1 MVSSVKIPLFKKA
14 DLDASIGVFF
24 DGFSKVIVAIAI
36 LVGTFGM
43 ENSTVF
49 GVMMPG
55 VMISVIVLNGG
66 LWYYYRRIAQQ
77 RGDAGLTAVPAGL
90 QAGRMFIWLYSIML
104 PVFLSTGDAMLAFKV
119 GVVAHFIG
127 GAVFVIGAFVV
138 PLILK
143 IVPAGALFGSLAG
156 GAMAFLILQSMDGT
170 LKMPLI
176 GWLSLIVLFVIYLGK
191 INVKLPAA
199 LIAIVVGAAIAWV
212 TGEMS
217 FSAVTDSLANL
228 SFHLPKF
235 TIGYFS
241 GDVLK
246 QVIMFLPIIIVFSLN
261 EVITGIQAVEQAR
274 ECGDTFCTSTT
285 PLVLSGC
292 ASMVGAL
299 FGSPLA
305 VGLYWGYPGWKEMKA
320 GTGYHLGITA
330 LYAVVSLTGLS
341 AIINAFIP
349 EATVL
354 PILVFVGI
362 SSYTQAFNVVKRKY
376 FPAVVMASLPL
387 VIDFISDNV
396 AEGSLAGFSAF
407 TDGSAFIGLV
417 VGCIFVFIIDN
428 AWLKASI
435 ANLAGLALTGIGMMH
450 SPGVLFTDTYAQDL
464 GFIAVYAICAVVF
477 LALHF
482 LKFNQKSYEAS
493 LAEEGAQEKAE
504 LEAQL
509 AAYKE

>member
-1 MVSSVKIPLFKKA
+1 M
-14 DLDASIGVFF
+14 
-24 DGFSKVIVAIAI
+24 
-36 LVGTFGM
+36 
-43 ENSTVF
+43 
-49 GVMMPG
+49 
-55 VMISVIVLNGG
+55 
-66 LWYYYRRIAQQ
+66 
-77 RGDAGLTAVPAGL
+77 
-90 QAGRMFIWLYSIML
+90 
-104 PVFLSTGDAMLAFKV
+104 
-119 GVVAHFIG
+119 
-127 GAVFVIGAFVV
+127 
-138 PLILK
+138 
-143 IVPAGALFGSLAG
+143 
-156 GAMAFLILQSMDGT
+156 
-170 LKMPLI
+170 
-176 GWLSLIVLFVIYLGK
+176 
-191 INVKLPAA
+191 
-199 LIAIVVGAAIAWV
+199 
-212 TGEMS
+212 
-217 FSAVTDSLANL
+217 
-228 SFHLPKF
+228 
-235 TIGYFS
+235 
-241 GDVLK
+241 
-246 QVIMFLPIIIVFSLN
+246 
-261 EVITGIQAVEQAR
+261 
-274 ECGDTFCTSTT
+274 
-285 PLVLSGC
+285 
-292 ASMVGAL
+292 
-299 FGSPLA
+299 
-305 VGLYWGYPGWKEMKA
+305 
-320 GTGYHLGITA
+320 GITA

-450 SPGVLFTDTYAQDL
+450 SPGVLFTDTYAPDL